1 MTGDGRPA
9 PPARAVRDDD
19 ALNRGAAVAWSRR
32 VRAHVV

>member
-19 ALNRGAAVAWSRR
+19 ALNRGAAVA
-32 VRAHVV
+32 